1 MSIVATLQSPSLAKF
16 ALSPSTHCVAPL
28 AHMLGLILGVHAGA
42 PQPMALEPQQ
52 EEEGCASLSPN
63 VPAAWCDTT
72 CGPAPRSDQCKGIC
86 KCPVAELSKVPAP
99 PAPEPRIIGGWTNC
113 GPDSGVEEWYA
124 THGSDP
130 CLAGRRLICHTLTCT
145 PRFGQAGE
153 VGAES

>member
-1 MSIVATLQSPSLAKF
+1 
-16 ALSPSTHCVAPL
+16 
-28 AHMLGLILGVHAGA
+28 MLGLILGVHAGA

-72 CGPAPRSDQCKGIC
+72 CGPSPRSDQCKGIC

-113 GPDSGVEEWYA
+113 GPDSGVEEW
-124 THGSDP
+124 
-130 CLAGRRLICHTLTCT
+130 LARRNPSRSRSRSPNANPYPDRNPYPHPNPLTLTLTLTRRSGC
-145 PRFGQAGE
+145 
-153 VGAES
+153 